1 MSYTLKALARRV
13 ASDDSEEAIKSAA
26 RRIEHWGAAGLMGL
40 ASIEFGPKAIGRG
53 RVRRYPE
60 EVVPWCLLWAALAD
74 RGFGIVTMAGT
85 TQAIEFARIKAGQES
100 RWLRQAMRGEGP
112 TLFLFD
118 ESAGIREPGTR
129 YGLGHFKFKLAR
141 SPIKLSDS
149 WSGGVFLNLTAV
161 YASK

>member
-1 MSYTLKALARRV
+1 MSYTLKTLARRI
-13 ASDDSEEAIKSAA
+13 ASDGSEDAIKSAA

-53 RVRRYPE
+53 RVRRYPKE
-60 EVVPWCLLWAALAD
+60 TVHWCLLWAALAD

-85 TQAIEFARIKAGQES
+85 TQAIEFARIKTGQES

-112 TLFLFD
+112 ALFLFD

-129 YGLGHFKFKLAR
+129 YGLGDFKFKLAR
-141 SPIKLSDS
+141 SPIELPDG

-161 YASK
+161 YASR